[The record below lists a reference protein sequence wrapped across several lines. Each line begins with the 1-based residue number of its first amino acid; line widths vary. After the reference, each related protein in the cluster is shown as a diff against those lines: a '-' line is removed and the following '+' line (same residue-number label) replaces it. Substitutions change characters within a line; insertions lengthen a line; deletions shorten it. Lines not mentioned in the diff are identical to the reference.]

1 MRSNADLFVYS
12 CITHITYLKRLVLLC
27 VSRMTTNCSIYFNI
41 RASFIIIILS
51 VNILVAGWASVKY
64 KKIWT
69 RRICALLVKGFQG
82 CDIFAIFAGINFTIE
97 FDKFCTNIIWAL
109 CTPLYLPNF
118 LIECILLGHAHGT
131 AALMP
136 RFSTLCPLVCQPP
149 PKFYEVNCAS

>member
-64 KKIWT
+64 KKI
-69 RRICALLVKGFQG
+69 
-82 CDIFAIFAGINFTIE
+82 
-97 FDKFCTNIIWAL
+97 
-109 CTPLYLPNF
+109 
-118 LIECILLGHAHGT
+118 
-131 AALMP
+131 
-136 RFSTLCPLVCQPP
+136 
-149 PKFYEVNCAS
+149 